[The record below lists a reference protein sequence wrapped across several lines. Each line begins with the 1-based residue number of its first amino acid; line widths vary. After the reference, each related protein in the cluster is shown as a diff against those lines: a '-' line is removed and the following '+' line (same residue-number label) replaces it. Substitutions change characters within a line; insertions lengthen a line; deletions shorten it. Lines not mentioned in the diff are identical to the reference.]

1 MIDPV
6 GFDGWFVV
14 EYVRKRG
21 IGGERMRAAED
32 WVRSK
37 GCVEM
42 ASNALTDN
50 ERSLRAHEA
59 MGFEGVDRCGHSK
72 KAL

>member
-6 GFDGWFVV
+6 GFVDGWFVV
-14 EYVRKRG
+14 EQFRKRG

-42 ASNALTDN
+42 ASDALIDKRTIAA
-50 ERSLRAHEA
+50 RS
-59 MGFEGVDRCGHSK
+59 
-72 KAL
+72 